1 MSRVNIVKIS
11 PGICRK
17 DGEKDCDS
25 AMLRAMAVARLREF
39 SWLPICHAKKAPAGA
54 PSNIAGLFSVPGKA
68 SSNDHEEHRNKED
81 RQQCRG

>member
-1 MSRVNIVKIS
+1 MAYFITADCPARMPKSSQYMSRVNIVKIS

-39 SWLPICHAKKAPAGA
+39 SLAGA
-54 PSNIAGLFSVPGKA
+54 NIPCEKSA
-68 SSNDHEEHRNKED
+68 R
-81 RQQCRG
+81 RGAFKT